1 MSDYNWNESNYDP
14 KTKDNV
20 FNNDTT
26 FSKKRFGEL
35 VNQVNG
41 LANNSGN
48 NGNSGNSQDCAS
60 CITAIDAS
68 FDCNAPVS
76 ELNTSIDSVGVYVTV
91 PYIQPPYPV
100 TLELPVEDDTFI
112 FKGSVFESLSRG
124 YSTTTQTYLTITIN
138 GKNYYYGTSTDSMAY
153 FFSGAHNVD
162 IGTVRHFINSSYGFR
177 LESREE
183 LTSEDPNGPDIICTF
198 KVIYCGG
205 ARLLLDSYHASD
217 MVQSQLIDMSCLS
230 SPIPTC
236 SEEYAKKFF
245 YVPNEASYT
254 INIDTFE
261 NDIVGYTDIIIGIL
275 FNIPGINISITN
287 IREGSKTFTLQHPDF
302 SSNKD
307 ALGIVH
313 MWIDG
318 GLVCSSYGTV
328 LSPFGQFSS
337 GFYIP
342 ISINEKQY
350 YISDNASLDF
360 GSAFKRVKIALP
372 SNSALSN
379 IGNNVKVTIHYRG
392 AYSAE

>member
-35 VNQVNG
+35 VNQVND
-41 LANNSGN
+41 LTNNSGN

-76 ELNTSIDSVGVYVTV
+76 ELNTPIDSAGVYVDV
-91 PYIQPPYPV
+91 MYIQPPYPV
-100 TLELPVEDDTFI
+100 ALELPIEGDTFT

-124 YSTTTQTYLTITIN
+124 YATTTQTYLTITIN
-138 GKNYYYGTSTDSMAY
+138 GKDYYYGTSTNSMAY

-162 IGTVRHFINSSYGFR
+162 IGTVRHFIGSSYGFR

-183 LTSEDPNGPDIICTF
+183 LTSEDPDGPDIICTF

-236 SEEYAKKFF
+236 SQQYKAKAF
-245 YVPNEASYT
+245 YPTNSASYT
-254 INIDTFE
+254 INFSTFQ
-261 NDIVGYTDIIIGIL
+261 NNVVGYTDIVVSIQ
-275 FNIPGINISITN
+275 FNIPGINLIIGTGN
-287 IREGSKTFTLQHPDF
+287 GGGKTINLQHPDF
-302 SSNKD
+302 SSNKN
-307 ALGIVH
+307 ALGIIH
-313 MWIDG
+313 MWFDG
-318 GLVCSSYGTV
+318 GLLRCAYSVVISPFSQYDSSYKPMSVNENYYMDRSLVLQFGYCLDSIRIEPPYGSSASSIGDNVEVTV
-328 LSPFGQFSS
+328 
-337 GFYIP
+337 
-342 ISINEKQY
+342 
-350 YISDNASLDF
+350 
-360 GSAFKRVKIALP
+360 
-372 SNSALSN
+372 
-379 IGNNVKVTIHYRG
+379 HYRG
-392 AYSAE
+392 AYSVE